1 MAGLY
6 DRTLLALCQ
15 ESTGD
20 ARGLF
25 QAPDTRGS
33 RLGRPSAASCRS
45 SEPDPVSGMLGQTH
59 HRRQSTGGPNCACGS
74 SGGRRVGLGA

>member
-33 RLGRPSAASCRS
+33 RLGA
-45 SEPDPVSGMLGQTH
+45 
-59 HRRQSTGGPNCACGS
+59 
-74 SGGRRVGLGA
+74 GA

>member
-20 ARGLF
+20 TRGLF

-33 RLGRPSAASCRS
+33 RHDWAPERS
-45 SEPDPVSGMLGQTH
+45 QL
-59 HRRQSTGGPNCACGS
+59 
-74 SGGRRVGLGA
+74 